1 MYIHFLLWIIIQ
13 YYSIDFVAHCVPAL
27 ATGNLK
33 WLAQTFE
40 YLGYKDWFSI
50 SNETSSGVPKPE
62 RRNLL

>member
-13 YYSIDFVAHCVPAL
+13 YYSIYFVAHCVPAL

-40 YLGYKDWFSI
+40 YLGYKD
-50 SNETSSGVPKPE
+50 
-62 RRNLL
+62 